1 MPRGDMKLRLNLST
15 TPLDNKRPFLAAT
28 GVLAVVGLLTF
39 LLLGHAAYTSWRS
52 SRDLRAEISRW
63 QTEIRANREKQA
75 ALEVYF
81 QTAQAKQVLDRA
93 AFLNSLIGQRSF
105 PWTKVFMDLEQILP
119 PGVRVVNISP
129 KLENGRAQV
138 ELTIGAESD
147 ESKIKFLQNLERSK
161 VFSDIQVKDDR
172 HSDQISGGDKITVQL
187 TAWYS
192 TT

>member
-1 MPRGDMKLRLNLST
+1 MKLRLNLST

-28 GVLAVVGLLTF
+28 CALTVAGLLVF
-39 LLLGHAAYTSWRS
+39 VLLGHAAYTSWRS

-63 QTEIRANREKQA
+63 QGEIKINREKQA
-75 ALEVYF
+75 ALESYF

-119 PGVRVVNISP
+119 PGVRVVSISP
-129 KLENGRAQV
+129 KLDNGRAQV
-138 ELTIGAESD
+138 QLIVGAESD

-161 VFSDIQVKDDR
+161 VFSDIQVKADR
-172 HSDQISGGDKITVQL
+172 RSDQQQTTADKITVEL

>member
-1 MPRGDMKLRLNLST
+1 MKLRLNLST
-15 TPLDNKRPFLAAT
+15 TPLENKRPFAAAAT
-28 GVLAVVGLLTF
+28 VLGAVGLLTF
-39 LLLGHAAYTSWRS
+39 LLLAHAAYTSWRAN
-52 SRDLRAEISRW
+52 RQLRSEISHW
-63 QTEIRANREKQA
+63 QSEIRANRQKQA
-75 ALEVYF
+75 ELDAYF
-81 QTAQAKQVLDRA
+81 QTPQAREVLDRA

-129 KLENGRAQV
+129 KLESGRAQV

-147 ESKIKFLQNLERSK
+147 ESKIKFLQNLEQSK
-161 VFSDIQVKDDR
+161 VFSDVQVKDDR
-172 HSDQISGGDKITVQL
+172 RSDQQLGGDKITVQL

>member
-1 MPRGDMKLRLNLST
+1 MKLRLNLST

-28 GVLAVVGLLTF
+28 GVLAVAGLLTF
-39 LLLGHAAYTSWRS
+39 LLLGHAAYSSWRS
-52 SRDLRAEISRW
+52 SRDLRSEISRW
-63 QTEIRANREKQA
+63 QTEIRVNHEKQA
-75 ALEVYF
+75 ELETYF

-172 HSDQISGGDKITVQL
+172 HSDQLNGGDKITVQL

-192 TT
+192 TL

>member
-1 MPRGDMKLRLNLST
+1 MKLRLNLST
-15 TPLDNKRPFLAAT
+15 TPLENKRPFAAAAS
-28 GVLAVVGLLTF
+28 VLGAVGLLIF
-39 LLLGHAAYTSWRS
+39 LLLAHAAYTSWRAN
-52 SRDLRAEISRW
+52 RQLRAEISHW
-63 QTEIRANREKQA
+63 QTEIRANRQRQA
-75 ALEVYF
+75 ELEAYF
-81 QTAQAKQVLDRA
+81 QTPQAREVLDRA

-105 PWTKVFMDLEQILP
+105 PWTKIFMDLERTLP

-129 KLENGRAQV
+129 KLQNGRAQV

-172 HSDQISGGDKITVQL
+172 HSDQLSGGDKITVQL

>member
-1 MPRGDMKLRLNLST
+1 MKLRLNLST
-15 TPLDNKRPFLAAT
+15 TPLENKRPFAAAAT
-28 GVLAVVGLLTF
+28 VLGAVGLLTF
-39 LLLGHAAYTSWRS
+39 LLLAHAAYTSWRAN
-52 SRDLRAEISRW
+52 RQLRSEISHW
-63 QTEIRANREKQA
+63 QSEIRANRPKQA
-75 ALEVYF
+75 ELDAYF
-81 QTAQAKQVLDRA
+81 QTPQAREVLDRA

-105 PWTKVFMDLEQILP
+105 PWTKIFMDLEQILP

-129 KLENGRAQV
+129 KPQNGRAQV

-147 ESKIKFLQNLERSK
+147 ESKIRFLQNLERSK

-172 HSDQISGGDKITVQL
+172 HSDQLSGGDKITVQL

>member
-1 MPRGDMKLRLNLST
+1 MKLRLNLST

-28 GVLAVVGLLTF
+28 GALAAVGLLTF

-52 SRDLRAEISRW
+52 SRDLRAEISHW
-63 QTEIRANREKQA
+63 QTDILANREKQA
-75 ALEVYF
+75 ALEAYF

-105 PWTKVFMDLEQILP
+105 PWTKIFMDLEQILP
-119 PGVRVVNISP
+119 PGVRVANISP
-129 KLENGRAQV
+129 KLVNGRAQV

-172 HSDQISGGDKITVQL
+172 HSDQLSGGDKITVQL

>member
-1 MPRGDMKLRLNLST
+1 MKLRLNLST
-15 TPLDNKRPFLAAT
+15 SPLDNKRPFLAAA
-28 GVLAVVGLLTF
+28 GALGVVGLLVF
-39 LLLGHAAYTSWRS
+39 VLLGHAAYTSWRS

-63 QTEIRANREKQA
+63 QGEIRANREKQA
-75 ALEVYF
+75 VLESYF

-119 PGVRVVNISP
+119 PGVRVVSISP
-129 KLENGRAQV
+129 KLDNGRAQV
-138 ELTIGAESD
+138 QLTVGAESD

-161 VFSDIQVKDDR
+161 VFSDIQVKADR
-172 HSDQISGGDKITVQL
+172 RADQQSISTDKITVEL

>member
-1 MPRGDMKLRLNLST
+1 MKLRLNLST
-15 TPLDNKRPFLAAT
+15 APLDNKRPFLAAT
-28 GVLAVVGLLTF
+28 SALAAVGVLTF
-39 LLLGHAAYTSWRS
+39 LLLSHAAYTSWRS
-52 SRDLRAEISRW
+52 SRDLRSEISRW

-75 ALEVYF
+75 TLEAYF

-129 KLENGRAQV
+129 KLESGRAQV

-161 VFSDIQVKDDR
+161 VFSDIQVKDDC
-172 HSDQISGGDKITVQL
+172 HSEQLSGGDKITVQL

>member
-1 MPRGDMKLRLNLST
+1 MKLRLNLST
-15 TPLDNKRPFLAAT
+15 SPLDNKRPFLAAT
-28 GVLAVVGLLTF
+28 GALAAVGLLTF
-39 LLLGHAAYTSWRS
+39 LLLGHAAYSSWRS
-52 SRDLRAEISRW
+52 SRDLRSEISRW
-63 QTEIRANREKQA
+63 QTEIHANRDRQA
-75 ALEVYF
+75 ALEAYF

-93 AFLNSLIGQRSF
+93 SFLNSLIGQRSF

-129 KLENGRAQV
+129 KLESGRAQV

-172 HSDQISGGDKITVQL
+172 RSDQSNGSDKITVQL